1 MHTVTVVHSEKG
13 TQPFQGRAWR
23 AAVLACLFVTMLT
36 IPLGIR
42 AANAARGV
50 KAPTSIYLPA
60 YENARQRE
68 PFNPDPISD
77 LARLKPGY
85 VVIGDSMA
93 GRIDAPRLGQLSGR
107 PVAPLLQAGSGSAY
121 WYLALKNWIVA
132 SGIRPRVVFIFFR
145 DTNLTDVLFRL
156 SPWSLDHV
164 ALEREDELNR
174 VVAMRAGTPAHR
186 LELAVERV
194 YQGEL
199 ARQWAEPAIL
209 QWPARILIPSR
220 RQRLE
225 FINEMNVRF
234 DLDHQRKSDA
244 ADVQVSDEE
253 GADFPRFV
261 DRSVLPLMLRDA
273 RAAGLTI
280 CFVRVQRRPIGGK
293 PPVQSAAIR
302 KYVQELRT
310 FVESH
315 GALFHDDTGDPA
327 MTLEM
332 YEDGDHIAREF
343 HAHYTE
349 IFFARLRPLF
359 Q

>member
-1 MHTVTVVHSEKG
+1 MLG
-13 TQPFQGRAWR
+13 
-23 AAVLACLFVTMLT
+23 CMFVTTLAV
-36 IPLGIR
+36 PLGIR
-42 AANAARGV
+42 MANAARGV
-50 KAPTSIYLPA
+50 KPPASVYLPA
-60 YENARQRE
+60 YEHSRQRE
-68 PFNPDPISD
+68 PFNPDPVSD
-77 LARLKPGY
+77 LARLQPGY

-93 GRIDAPRLGQLSGR
+93 GRIDVRRLGQLSGR

-121 WYLALKNWIVA
+121 WYLALKNWVIA

-164 ALEREDELNR
+164 ALEREDELND

-209 QWPARILIPSR
+209 QWPARILIESR
-220 RQRLE
+220 RQRLA
-225 FINEMNVRF
+225 FMNEMNARF

-244 ADVQVSDEE
+244 ADVQVSDEQ
-253 GADFPRFV
+253 GTDFPGFV
-261 DRSVLPLMLRDA
+261 DRSVLPLMLRAA
-273 RAAGLTI
+273 RAAGVTV
-280 CFVRVQRRPIGGK
+280 CFVRVQRRPFGGK
-293 PPVQSAAIR
+293 PPAQSAAMRRYIR
-302 KYVQELRT
+302 ELQT
-310 FVESH
+310 FIASN
-315 GALFHDDTGDPA
+315 GALFHDETGDPA
-327 MTLEM
+327 MTLDM

-343 HAHYTE
+343 HARYTE
-349 IFFARLRPLF
+349 LFFSRLRPLF